1 MKPRNIIIDTD
12 PGIDDAAAI
21 TIAVRNPALN
31 VQLISTVAANVEVEK
46 TTQNA
51 LKLMEFFGGG
61 YTSRQRL
68 RRAFAEEVG
77 TVSGDSRCQRDGR
90 LRFSRGKETA
100 LAEAR
105 R

>member
-51 LKLMEFFGGG
+51 LKLMEFWRRI
-61 YTSRQRL
+61 YQSPKAATRL
-68 RRAFAEEVG
+68 
-77 TVSGDSRCQRDGR
+77 C
-90 LRFSRGKETA
+90 
-100 LAEAR
+100 
-105 R
+105 

>member
-51 LKLMEFFGGG
+51 LKLMEFLEADIPVAKGCDAP
-61 YTSRQRL
+61 L
-68 RRAFAEEVG
+68 PEEVG